1 MSPAKFYAIPC
12 LVFTLNSQFGPEPH
26 GLGIRNQLLHGGHG
40 GDLFGRACE
49 ETRPVSPVGAE
60 VSEKNQHCRKG
71 GLLPCREKFS
81 TQRGA

>member
-1 MSPAKFYAIPC
+1 MNAAKFYAIPC

-26 GLGIRNQLLHGGHG
+26 GLGIRNQLHGGHG

-60 VSEKNQHCRKG
+60 VSEKSSALSKR
-71 GLLPCREKFS
+71 LLPCREKFS